1 MQKKTRLGSFCT
13 TKGLAAC
20 HGCVKPDPG
29 QRVMKGLPMH
39 LEDLQRVLTH
49 EELRAFGLFPAPL
62 PKPVHAMVSPEL
74 VTSFHDHPTAEF
86 ERTP

>member
-1 MQKKTRLGSFCT
+1 
-13 TKGLAAC
+13 
-20 HGCVKPDPG
+20 
-29 QRVMKGLPMH
+29 MH